1 MFCPNW
7 SADDGNVVLE
17 QERVLACSPLAAAL
31 GVTPGMRRGGVLML
45 APETRLH
52 LRSPEREAEALQA
65 VAMALLQFTPL
76 VAQAEEAVLLM
87 DVGAS
92 LRLFGGVRALCRA
105 VRGRVQALG
114 FSATLSCA
122 PTARGAWLLARDDT
136 RAHGAGAQ
144 AGARAQGTQPGARA
158 QGTQAGA
165 RAQGTQS
172 GARAQGT
179 QSGPRGMGTQ
189 AGRRVLSMASLV
201 RRLDR
206 LQVALLPPARPFHDW
221 FDGIGC
227 CTLGAMRRL
236 PRPGLQRR
244 CGRALL
250 DMLDAAHGM
259 TPELFDWIEAPTTF
273 HAKLELFDRVEHADL
288 LLHGAQRLLVQLTGW
303 LCAHQL
309 AVERIRFLLEH
320 ERGRQAVAP
329 TPLELVLAEPTWR
342 DEHLVRL
349 LRERLAKLELTAPVI
364 VLALE
369 VLQVQPMA
377 PPSAQLF
384 PTPGGSEQDQQR
396 LFELLVARLGPE
408 NVLQAAPQ
416 ADYRPELANVWL
428 PVQQTIRQAQRDASM
443 PPDVQS
449 LPRPVWLLAKPIALL
464 LRNHRPF
471 FGSPLKLASAPERI
485 EAGWW
490 SAPQTRDYFIAEG
503 EDRAYY
509 WVYRERIV
517 GGADAAELRWYLHG
531 LFA

>member
-1 MFCPNW
+1 MRLWIGLHLCQLPLDVFCPSW
-7 SADDGNVVLE
+7 SADEGSVVLD
-17 QERVLACSPLAAAL
+17 QERVLACSPAAAEL
-31 GVTPGMRRGGVLML
+31 GVLPGMRRGGVLML
-45 APETRLH
+45 APEARLH
-52 LRSPEREAEALQA
+52 LRSLEREAEALQA
-65 VAMALLQFTPL
+65 VSMALLQYTPL

-105 VRGRVQALG
+105 VRGSVKALG

-122 PTARGAWLLARDDT
+122 STARGAWLLARQGGRHDT
-136 RAHGAGAQ
+136 
-144 AGARAQGTQPGARA
+144 GTQASTHGI
-158 QGTQAGA
+158 GTQAGT
-165 RAQGTQS
+165 RS
-172 GARAQGT
+172 
-179 QSGPRGMGTQ
+179 MGRL
-189 AGRRVLSMASLV
+189 AGRRVLGMASLV

-206 LQVALLPPARPFHDW
+206 LPVALLPPARPFSDW
-221 FDGIGC
+221 FEGIGC
-227 CTLGAMRRL
+227 TTLGAMRRL

-273 HAKLELFDRVEHADL
+273 HATLELFDRVEHADQ
-288 LLHGAQRLLVQLTGW
+288 LLHGAQRLLLQLTGW

-309 AVERIRFLLEH
+309 AVERIQLLLDH

-329 TPLELVLAEPTWR
+329 TVLEIVLAEPTWR

-364 VLALE
+364 NLGLD

-396 LFELLVARLGPE
+396 LFELLAARLGPD

-416 ADYRPELANVWL
+416 ADYRPELANLWL
-428 PVQQTIRQAQRDASM
+428 PVQHTIRPAQREANM

-471 FGSPLKLASAPERI
+471 YGSPLKLASAPERI

-503 EDRAYY
+503 EDRIYY

-517 GGADAAELRWYLHG
+517 GSAAELRWYLHG

>member
-1 MFCPNW
+1 MRLWIGLHLCQLPLDVFCPSW
-7 SADDGNVVLE
+7 SADDGSVVLD
-17 QERVLACSPLAAAL
+17 QDRVLGLSPAAAAL
-31 GVTPGMRRGGVLML
+31 GVMPGMRRGGVLML
-45 APETRLH
+45 APEVQLH
-52 LRSPEREAEALQA
+52 ARSIEREAEALQA
-65 VAMALLQFTPL
+65 VAMALLQYTPL
-76 VAQAEEAVLLM
+76 VAQAEESVLLM

-105 VRGRVQALG
+105 IRGSVKALG
-114 FSATLSCA
+114 FAATLSCA
-122 PTARGAWLLARDDT
+122 PTACGAWMLAREE
-136 RAHGAGAQ
+136 RAGGAASSRAGAAGAGLHGAM
-144 AGARAQGTQPGARA
+144 R
-158 QGTQAGA
+158 
-165 RAQGTQS
+165 
-172 GARAQGT
+172 
-179 QSGPRGMGTQ
+179 RG
-189 AGRRVLSMASLV
+189 GRRVLSMASLV

-206 LQVALLPPARPFHDW
+206 LSVALLPPARPFHDW

-227 CTLGAMRRL
+227 TTLGELRRL

-259 TPELFDWIEAPTTF
+259 TPELFDWIEAPATF
-273 HAKLELFDRVEHADL
+273 HARLELFARVEHADQ
-288 LLHGAQRLLVQLTGW
+288 LLHGAQRLLLQLTGW

-309 AVERIRFLLEH
+309 AVERICLQLEH

-329 TPLELVLAEPTWR
+329 TPLEIVLAEPTWR

-364 VLALE
+364 NLALE
-369 VLQVQPMA
+369 VMQVQPMA
-377 PPSAQLF
+377 PPSAELF

-396 LFELLVARLGPE
+396 LFELLAARLGPD

-428 PVQQTIRQAQRDASM
+428 PVQQTIRQAQRDASL

-449 LPRPVWLLAKPIALL
+449 LPRPAWLLAKPIALL

-471 FGSPLKLASAPERI
+471 YGSQLKLVSTPERI

-490 SAPQTRDYFIAEG
+490 SAPQTRDYFMAEG
-503 EDRAYY
+503 EDHAHY

-517 GGADAAELRWYLHG
+517 GSADAAELRWYLHG